1 LAQTK
6 DGWVALFSKERVMK
20 KYLGFLVLLI
30 ATSQANAAIIQG
42 DFRTESDLPGAGS
55 GALVYEA
62 LNVNVGAGDELT
74 NSDFIQNPSSWGG
87 GVVNM
92 DLDSTTNILTLKS
105 QDTWDFYTFD
115 AWISNIIFNAGEV
128 ITGISLL
135 SGNLTNFNLLAN
147 LSFTDNSI
155 HINYTDYN
163 AFDFTGTDAQFQIL
177 TSNVSAVPVPAAAL
191 LFAPALLG
199 FMGFRRKAKN
209 IVA

>member
-1 LAQTK
+1 
-6 DGWVALFSKERVMK
+6 MK

-30 ATSQANAAIIQG
+30 AASQTNAAIIQG
-42 DFRTESDLPGAGS
+42 DFRTESDLPGQGS

-62 LNVNVGAGDELT
+62 LNVNVGSGDELT
-74 NSDFIQNPSSWGG
+74 NSDFIENPSSWNG

-105 QDTWDFYTFD
+105 QDDWDFYTFD
-115 AWISNIIFNAGEV
+115 AWISNIVFNAGEV

-135 SGNLTNFNLLAN
+135 SGNLTSLNLLAN
-147 LSFTDNSI
+147 LSFADNSI
-155 HINYTDYN
+155 HINYTGDS
-163 AFDFTGTDAQFQIL
+163 AFNFTGTDAQFQIL
-177 TSNVSAVPVPAAAL
+177 TSNVSAVPIPAAAL

-209 IVA
+209 IIA